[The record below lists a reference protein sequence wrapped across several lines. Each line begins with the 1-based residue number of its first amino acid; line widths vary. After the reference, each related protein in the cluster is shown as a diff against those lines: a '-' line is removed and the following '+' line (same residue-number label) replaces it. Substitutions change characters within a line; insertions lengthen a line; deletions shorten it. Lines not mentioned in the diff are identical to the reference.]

1 MSMCRVFSCVVGRG
15 CLLWPVCSP
24 GKTLLNFELF
34 HFVLL
39 GPFCLLLQVSLDFLL
54 LHSNLLYWKVHLF
67 GVLINTA
74 EHAWADFSLT
84 NSKSG
89 LSCCV
94 QLLSCGQLFATP
106 WTSACKAFLS
116 LSISWNLPKF
126 IAIALVM
133 PSNHVIFCRPLLP
146 SIFPSIKLF

>member
-1 MSMCRVFSCVVGRG
+1 MSMCSVFFCVVGTE
-15 CLLWPVCSP
+15 CLLWLMHSIS
-24 GKTLLNFELF
+24 KTLLDFDLLC
-34 HFVLL
+34 FVFQ
-39 GPFCLLLQVSLDFLL
+39 GQICLLLQVSLDFLL